1 MLLYVCLNN
10 TLCNE
15 ERHVI
20 LPLISFFLVDDTTTE
35 NPKTIV
41 FVLGLY
47 SGQDGDQRRPSPN
60 TRYGKGKID
69 ILKKFNTR
77 MHIRL
82 EANSL

>member
-20 LPLISFFLVDDTTTE
+20 LPLVSVLLVDDTTTG

-47 SGQDGDQRRPSPN
+47 SGQDGDQRRPSPS
-60 TRYGKGKID
+60 TRYGKGEIN
-69 ILKKFNTR
+69 ILEE
-77 MHIRL
+77 I
-82 EANSL
+82 

>member
-47 SGQDGDQRRPSPN
+47 SGQDGDHLPARDMAKEKS
-60 TRYGKGKID
+60 TY
-69 ILKKFNTR
+69 
-77 MHIRL
+77 
-82 EANSL
+82 